1 MKAYVFPGQ
10 GSQKPGMG
18 QNLYNEV
25 LESRALFKK
34 ANKILN
40 FNITELM
47 FEGTDEDLL
56 QTKVTQPAIF
66 IHSAILALTSKTFAP
81 DVCAGHSLGEFSA
94 LVASNAL
101 SFEDGL
107 KLVSIRANAMQK
119 ACQETNGT
127 MAAILGLSDEII
139 ESSCSEI
146 DGLVKPAN
154 YNCPGQLVI
163 SGEIK
168 SVEKACEILKEK
180 GARRALILAVS
191 GAFHSELMSSAVNDL
206 KKGIEEID
214 FTKPSCPIYQNF
226 TAQKTTSID
235 IIKENLINQ
244 LTAPVL
250 WTETINN
257 MVNDGYLDYTEVGP
271 GKVLQGLIRK
281 INREATTQSVL
292 S

>member
-18 QNLYNEV
+18 QVLYNEITD
-25 LESRALFKK
+25 SRTLFKK

-66 IHSAILALTSKTFAP
+66 IHSAILALTSKSSSP

-94 LVASNAL
+94 LVASNSI

-119 ACQETNGT
+119 ACQNTKGA
-127 MAAILGLSDEII
+127 MAAILGLSDEMI
-139 ESSCSEI
+139 ESVCNKI
-146 DGLVKPAN
+146 DGIVKPAN

-180 GARRALILAVS
+180 GARRALILPVS
-191 GAFHSELMSSAVNDL
+191 GAFHSELMKSAVSEL
-206 KKGIEEID
+206 KKGIEETK
-214 FTKPSCPIYQNF
+214 FRKPSCPIYQNY
-226 TAQKTTSID
+226 TGYPEKDPAR
-235 IIKENLINQ
+235 IKINLLNQ
-244 LTAPVL
+244 LTGAVL
-250 WTETINN
+250 WNQSINR
-257 MVNDGYLDYTEVGP
+257 MIEDGVNEFYEVGP
-271 GKVLQGLIRK
+271 GNTLQGLIRK
-281 INREATTQSVL
+281 INREIFIDKI
-292 S
+292 